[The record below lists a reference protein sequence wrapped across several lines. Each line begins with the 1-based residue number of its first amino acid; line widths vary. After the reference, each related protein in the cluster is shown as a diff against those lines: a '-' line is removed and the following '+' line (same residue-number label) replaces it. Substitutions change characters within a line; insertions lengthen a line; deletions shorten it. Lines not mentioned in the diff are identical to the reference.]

1 MLSAVLFNLLMK
13 LIMCETLDKVKG
25 GGIETAYRT
34 NGDLFMNYRVKPEGT
49 HKIKAS
55 MYADDLA

>member
-1 MLSAVLFNLLMK
+1 
-13 LIMCETLDKVKG
+13 MCETLDKVKG

-49 HKIKAS
+49 HKIKAP